1 MKQSKFK
8 FCHSLAAWYQQLLP
22 KFRSLHLWKE
32 NDISSVDNWETWNGC
47 TVSDRNRWPIG
58 HYHVVMEAT
67 CLLMLLTVH
76 LKISLTILILDAS
89 KLEFDLHLYSNLWN
103 LEPGEG
109 NGDPLHILAWKVL
122 WIEKPGGLQSMG
134 SQSQTQPRDWAW
146 AGYTE
151 VYGHSI
157 VDHV

>member
-32 NDISSVDNWETWNGC
+32 NDISSVDNCETWNGC

-89 KLEFDLHLYSNLWN
+89 KLEFDLHLYSNVWN

-109 NGDPLHILAWKVL
+109 NGNTLQYSCLGNPMDGGAW
-122 WIEKPGGLQSMG
+122 
-134 SQSQTQPRDWAW
+134 WA
-146 AGYTE
+146 AVHGVARLR
-151 VYGHSI
+151 VYRTLNLVS
-157 VDHV
+157 